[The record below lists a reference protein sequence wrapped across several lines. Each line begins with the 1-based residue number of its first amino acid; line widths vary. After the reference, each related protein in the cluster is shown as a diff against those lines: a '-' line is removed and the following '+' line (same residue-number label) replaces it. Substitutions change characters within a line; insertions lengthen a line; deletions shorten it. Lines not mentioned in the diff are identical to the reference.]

1 MRWNM
6 FFRHS
11 LTLLTLVLFIACP
24 AVAQVT
30 GLGSTTF
37 ENSGSMQAQEEFS
50 RGLLLLHSFEY
61 VDAREAFAEARRID
75 PDFAMAYW
83 GEAMT
88 HNHPIWMQQDTED
101 GRSVLLELAPDLEG
115 RLKKAPTEREKEYL
129 LAVEALYFGEGDKK
143 ARDFAYEK
151 NMGAVAAKYP
161 EDLEA
166 AAFHALSILGLA
178 HDGRDFRL
186 YMRAAAIAEE
196 VFAKNPLHPGAAH
209 YLIHAYD
216 DPIHAPLGL
225 RAARVYA
232 AIAPEATHALHMP
245 SHIFTAMGMW
255 PEMASANE
263 ASFAASN
270 ARVQR
275 KGLSVNQRSFHARHW
290 LAYAYSQQGR
300 YAEAEQLMQDMIN
313 DLEEG
318 GDLRSTRRYTV
329 MMAASHLAETK
340 QWDSKFARIEF
351 DLEGMSAVSKANILF
366 IKGKAALSDGDEESA
381 RQALKAIMDLED
393 EEDVSLLLQHQLK
406 ADLLVLEGSLDEA
419 IKLLKTAAN
428 IEEDRPLDYGP
439 PMPAKPTY
447 ELLGEYYLK
456 AKNGGDAMKA
466 FKASLGRAPG
476 RSLSLIGLSAAA
488 KMEGDKGIYQEAKS
502 MLEKNW
508 KNADPKAAKMF
519 SVFDH

>member
-1 MRWNM
+1 M

-11 LTLLTLVLFIACP
+11 LTLFTLIFFVAPP
-24 AVAQVT
+24 AAAQVT

-37 ENSGSMQAQEEFS
+37 ENSGSSQAQEEFS

-88 HNHPIWMQQDTED
+88 HNHPIWMRQDTED

-115 RLKKAPTEREKEYL
+115 RLEKAPTEREKEYL
-129 LAVEALYFGEGDKK
+129 LAIEALYFSEGDKK
-143 ARDFAYEK
+143 ARDFVYEK
-151 NMGAVAAKYP
+151 RMDALAVKYP
-161 EDLEA
+161 EDLDA

-178 HDGRDFRL
+178 HDGRDFEL
-186 YMRAAAIAEE
+186 YMRAAAIVEE
-196 VFAKNPLHPGAAH
+196 VFARNPLHPGAAH

-232 AIAPEATHALHMP
+232 TIAPEATHALHMP

-255 PEMASANE
+255 SEAASANE

-275 KGLSVNQRSFHARHW
+275 KGLSVNQYSFHARHW
-290 LAYAYSQQGR
+290 LAYAYLQQGR

-313 DLEEG
+313 DMEEG
-318 GDLRSTRRYTV
+318 GDLGSTRGYTV
-329 MMAASHLAETK
+329 MMAATHLVETK
-340 QWDSKFARIEF
+340 QWDSEVARIEF
-351 DLEGMSAVSKANILF
+351 NLKGMSSASKANILF

-393 EEDVSLLLQHQLK
+393 ERDVSWLLQHQLK
-406 ADLLVLEGSLDEA
+406 ADLLMLEGNLDGA
-419 IKLLKTAAN
+419 IDLLETAAK
-428 IEEDRPLDYGP
+428 IEEDRPLDHGP
-439 PMPAKPTY
+439 PMPAKPTH
-447 ELLGEYYLK
+447 ELLGEYYLR
-456 AKNGGDAMKA
+456 AHNGSGAMKA
-466 FKASLGRAPG
+466 FEASLERAPG

-488 KMEGDKGIYQEAKS
+488 KMAGDQSIYQEAKS
-502 MLEKNW
+502 ELQKNW
-508 KNADPKAAKMF
+508 QNADPKAATMF
-519 SVFDH
+519 SVSDH

>member
-1 MRWNM
+1 MHWKM
-6 FFRHS
+6 FFRYS
-11 LTLLTLVLFIACP
+11 LTLFTLIFLIVCP
-24 AVAQVT
+24 AAAQVT

-101 GRSVLLELAPDLEG
+101 GRSVLLELAPDLES
-115 RLKKAPTEREKEYL
+115 RLEKAPTEREKEYL
-129 LAVEALYFGEGDKK
+129 LVVEALYFSEGDKK
-143 ARDFAYEK
+143 ARDFIYEK
-151 NMGAVAAKYP
+151 KMSALAAKYP

-178 HDGRDFRL
+178 HDGRDFGL

-225 RAARVYA
+225 RAAHVYA

-263 ASFAASN
+263 ASFAASD
-270 ARVQR
+270 ARMQR
-275 KGLSVNQRSFHARHW
+275 KGLTVNQRSFHARHW

-300 YAEAEQLMQDMIN
+300 YAKAEQLMQDMIN

-318 GDLRSTRRYTV
+318 GDLRSTRRYAV
-329 MMAASHLAETK
+329 MMAAAHLTETK
-340 QWDSKFARIEF
+340 QWDSEVARIEF
-351 DLEGMSAVSKANILF
+351 DTEGMSPVSKANILF
-366 IKGKAALSDGDEESA
+366 IRGKAALSDEDEESA

-406 ADLLVLEGSLDEA
+406 ADLLVLEGNLDGAVE
-419 IKLLKTAAN
+419 LLKAAAK
-428 IEEDRPLDYGP
+428 IEENRPLDYGP

-456 AKNGGDAMKA
+456 AKNGANAMEA
-466 FKASLGRAPG
+466 FEASLARAPG

-488 KMEGDKGIYQEAKS
+488 KMVGDQGIYQEAKS
-502 MLEKNW
+502 KLKKNW
-508 KNADPKAAKMF
+508 KNADPKVAKMF
-519 SVFDH
+519 SVPDH

>member
-1 MRWNM
+1 MRWKM

-11 LTLLTLVLFIACP
+11 LTLFTLVLFVACP

-61 VDAREAFAEARRID
+61 VDAREAFAEARKID

-88 HNHPIWMQQDTED
+88 HNHPIWMQQDAED

-115 RLKKAPTEREKEYL
+115 RLEKAPTEREKEYL

-143 ARDFAYEK
+143 ARDFLYEK
-151 NMGAVAAKYP
+151 KMGALAAKYP
-161 EDLEA
+161 KDLEA

-313 DLEEG
+313 DLKEG
-318 GDLRSTRRYTV
+318 GDLKSTRRYTV

-340 QWDSKFARIEF
+340 QWDSKFARVEF
-351 DLEGMSAVSKANILF
+351 DLGGMSAVSKANILF
-366 IKGKAALSDGDEESA
+366 IRGKTALSDGDEESA
-381 RQALKAIMDLED
+381 RQALKAIMDLD
-393 EEDVSLLLQHQLK
+393 DKEDVSLLLQHQLK
-406 ADLLVLEGSLDEA
+406 ADLLVLEGNLDEA
-419 IKLLKTAAN
+419 IKLLKTAAK

-447 ELLGEYYLK
+447 ELLGEFHLK
-456 AKNGGDAMKA
+456 AKNGADAMKA

-488 KMEGDKGIYQEAKS
+488 KMEGDKGIYQETMS
-502 MLEKNW
+502 MLKKNW
-508 KNADPKAAKMF
+508 KNADPKTVKMF
-519 SVFDH
+519 SVSDH

>member
-1 MRWNM
+1 MRRKM

-11 LTLLTLVLFIACP
+11 LTLFILVLFIACP

-61 VDAREAFAEARRID
+61 VDAREAFAGARRID

-101 GRSVLLELAPDLEG
+101 GRSVMLELAPDLEG
-115 RLKKAPTEREKEYL
+115 RLEKAPTEREKEYL

-151 NMGAVAAKYP
+151 KMSVLAAKYP

-178 HDGRDFRL
+178 HNGRDFRL

-313 DLEEG
+313 DLDEG
-318 GDLRSTRRYTV
+318 GDLKSTRRYTV
-329 MMAASHLAETK
+329 MMAASHLSETK
-340 QWDSKFARIEF
+340 QWDSKFARVEF

-366 IKGKAALSDGDEESA
+366 IRGKAALSDGDEETA
-381 RQALKAIMDLED
+381 RKSLKAIMGLED
-393 EEDVSLLLQHQLK
+393 KEDVSLLLQHQLK
-406 ADLLVLEGSLDEA
+406 ADLLVLEGNLDEA
-419 IKLLKTAAN
+419 IKLLKTAAK

-439 PMPAKPTY
+439 PMPAKPMY
-447 ELLGEYYLK
+447 ELLGEFHLK
-456 AKNGGDAMKA
+456 AKNGADAMKA

-488 KMEGDKGIYQEAKS
+488 KMEGDKGIYQETMS
-502 MLEKNW
+502 ILEKNW
-508 KNADPKAAKMF
+508 KNADPKAAKKF
-519 SVFDH
+519 SVSDH